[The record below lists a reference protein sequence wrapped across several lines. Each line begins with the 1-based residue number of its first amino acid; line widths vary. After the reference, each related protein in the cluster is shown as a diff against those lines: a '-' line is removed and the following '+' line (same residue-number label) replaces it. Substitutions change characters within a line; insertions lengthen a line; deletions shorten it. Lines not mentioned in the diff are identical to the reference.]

1 MRKYRQYIASIWRDS
16 TFLLFILL
24 MIATTNCR
32 EQTSSR
38 EPGVV
43 TCETCVI
50 QATTNNDNYTQGEPI
65 IITATISVLDDTD
78 VGFSRYNPH
87 LNFELYITDAQGE
100 IVQMTEDGITTMGAR
115 TSFLEQGIYPDQPFQ
130 EVFRIDTWFE
140 LSEPGTYTLTVQ
152 KRLEIHDKETNEF
165 GYVEIVGE
173 PVVFTRLP

>member
-1 MRKYRQYIASIWRDS
+1 
-16 TFLLFILL
+16 
-24 MIATTNCR
+24 
-32 EQTSSR
+32 
-38 EPGVV
+38 
-43 TCETCVI
+43 
-50 QATTNNDNYTQGEPI
+50 
-65 IITATISVLDDTD
+65 
-78 VGFSRYNPH
+78 
-87 LNFELYITDAQGE
+87 
-100 IVQMTEDGITTMGAR
+100 MTEDGITTMGAR